1 MKHTL
6 FVVTL
11 LFAFTILAN
20 AQDNYYSKTA
30 LISFNAGTPVED
42 IDAQTN
48 TGTVIMNTSTGKL
61 ESSVL
66 VKAFQF
72 KRALMQEH
80 FNENYMESSKF
91 PKAVFKGEITNLSDV
106 NFQKDGAY
114 KVKVKGTMEIHGVKK
129 EVSTDGTLTVAGKNL
144 KVKSDFMVVCAD
156 YDIKIPTVVADKIAK
171 EVKVS
176 VNADLQPLAKKS
188 K

>member
-1 MKHTL
+1 MKRTGL
-6 FVVTL
+6 IIAL
-11 LFAFTILAN
+11 LCTAVLAVS
-20 AQDNYYSKTA
+20 AQGKFFSKTA
-30 LISFNAGTPVED
+30 AVNFNAGTPLED

-48 TGTVIMNTSTGKL
+48 TGTIVLDATTGKL

-91 PKAVFKGEITNLSDV
+91 PKAVFKGEISNLSDV
-106 NFQKDGAY
+106 NFKKEGAY
-114 KVKVKGTMEIHGVKK
+114 KVKVKGTMEMHGVKK
-129 EVSTDGTLTVAGKNL
+129 EITTDGTLTVAGKNL
-144 KVKSDFMVVCAD
+144 KVKSEFIILCAD
-156 YDIKIPTVVADKIAK
+156 YDIKIPSVVADKIAK

-176 VNADLQPLAKKS
+176 FNAELQPLVGK
-188 K
+188 

>member
-1 MKHTL
+1 MKRTGL
-6 FVVTL
+6 IIAALCTMIIAVS
-11 LFAFTILAN
+11 
-20 AQDNYYSKTA
+20 AQGKFFSKTA
-30 LISFNAGTPVED
+30 VVNFNAGTPLED

-48 TGTVIMNTSTGKL
+48 TGTIVLDAPTGKL

-91 PKAVFKGEITNLSDV
+91 PKAVFKGEISNLSDV
-106 NFQKDGAY
+106 NFKKEGAY

-129 EVSTDGTLTVAGKNL
+129 EITTEGTLTVVGKNL
-144 KVKSDFMVVCAD
+144 KVKSEFIVACAD
-156 YDIKIPTVVADKIAK
+156 YDIKIPSVVADKIAK

-176 VNADLQPLAKKS
+176 FNAELQPLVGK
-188 K
+188 